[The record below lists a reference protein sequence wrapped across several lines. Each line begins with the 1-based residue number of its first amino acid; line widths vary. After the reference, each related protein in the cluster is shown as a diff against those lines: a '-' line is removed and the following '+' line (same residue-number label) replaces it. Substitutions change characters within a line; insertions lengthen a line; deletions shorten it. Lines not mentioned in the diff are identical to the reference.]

1 MIDIFSCISFDLLH
15 LIFKVEL
22 AIKYLSFKE
31 FLLKFK
37 EVDDTSDRHSVLY
50 VNVYFAC
57 SDVILT

>member
-1 MIDIFSCISFDLLH
+1 MIDTFSCISFDLSH

-22 AIKYLSFKE
+22 AIKYFSLKE

-50 VNVYFAC
+50 VKVYFA
-57 SDVILT
+57 